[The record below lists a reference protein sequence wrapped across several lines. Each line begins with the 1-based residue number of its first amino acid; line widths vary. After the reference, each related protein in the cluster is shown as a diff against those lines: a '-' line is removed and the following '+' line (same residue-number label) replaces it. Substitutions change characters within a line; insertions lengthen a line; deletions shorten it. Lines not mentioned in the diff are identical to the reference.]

1 MGKSVTSVA
10 SDAIAAAGDGERD
23 VVTLPGQIPWLES
36 EAKAE
41 ACGPRRAVR
50 AGRSLREGRACLDG
64 QLQACWQMVS

>member
-10 SDAIAAAGDGERD
+10 SDASAAAGDGERD
-23 VVTLPGQIPWLES
+23 VITLPGQIPWLES

-41 ACGPRRAVR
+41 ASGLLRAVR
-50 AGRSLREGRACLDG
+50 AGRSLREGRACLDW